1 MAHKTGLLYCLQP
14 KRAGRVRLWIK
25 IDNQN
30 AVAEL
35 GKRSTEVYGSGR
47 FADAAFLIC
56 DRDNFHSLV
65 RIFQVCG
72 TCQMMLPV
80 IGNGN

>member
-1 MAHKTGLLYCLQP
+1 
-14 KRAGRVRLWIK
+14 LWIK

-30 AVAEL
+30 ALAEL
-35 GKRSTEVYGSGR
+35 GQRSAEVDGRGR

-56 DRDNFHSLV
+56 DRNDFHSGL
-65 RIFQVCG
+65 RIFPVCG

-80 IGNGN
+80 AGNEN